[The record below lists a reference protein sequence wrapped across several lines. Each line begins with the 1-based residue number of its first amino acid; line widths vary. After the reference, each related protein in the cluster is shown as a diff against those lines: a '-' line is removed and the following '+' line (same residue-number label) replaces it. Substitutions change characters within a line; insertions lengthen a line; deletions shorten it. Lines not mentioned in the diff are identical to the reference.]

1 MVPDLD
7 ARRRWRE
14 AGGTNASILGVM
26 LVIYIA
32 NGELMR
38 AEAIDEVAPFMLI
51 WFAHSMGCVLL
62 PLLTLYDR
70 CITVAV
76 RKPAAEAV
84 RPAVVPWR
92 SLGATA
98 LALAPLYALLNW
110 LLVRSYA
117 ANAMAFTNTVFASN
131 SCFTFAFAAPILK
144 VRPTPMK
151 MCAALLSLF
160 GVASLSWASPGRG
173 SSSSSSSGGAALAL
187 SAAMMDALYKVLMMR
202 YVAMAGAP
210 GSGGGAPSPRTV
222 LRYVGLLGAVHLV
235 ALWPLFVLLDWLHI
249 EAFAL
254 PSASTLAVLC
264 VIGAGSLLVATLA
277 VWLLMRAGPIYI
289 SVGMSLAIPLGYA
302 ADMLAGTKSG
312 EGDGDRGHGKKLV
325 TVLGALA
332 VCGSV
337 LLATRAGHSPR
348 RGGVG
353 KVRHF
358 YRESAASAV

>member
-1 MVPDLD
+1 M
-7 ARRRWRE
+7 
-14 AGGTNASILGVM
+14 ILGLM

-62 PLLTLYDR
+62 PLLGLYD
-70 CITVAV
+70 TFFTAAA
-76 RKPAAEAV
+76 RKPTAEAV
-84 RPAVVPWR
+84 QLAVVPWR
-92 SLGATA
+92 SLGTTA

-160 GVASLSWASPGRG
+160 GVALVGWASPSRG
-173 SSSSSSSGGAALAL
+173 GSRSSSSSSGGAALAL
-187 SAAMMDALYKVLMMR
+187 TAAMMDALYKVLMTR

-222 LRYVGLLGAVHLV
+222 LRYVGLLGAVHLF
-235 ALWPLFVLLDWLHI
+235 ALWPLFVLLDWLGV

-277 VWLLMRAGPIYI
+277 VWLLMRAGPIYT

-302 ADMLAGTKSG
+302 ADMLTGTRRGG
-312 EGDGDRGHGKKLV
+312 EGVGDRGHGKKLV
-325 TVLGALA
+325 TMLGVLA

-337 LLATRAGHSPR
+337 LLATRAGPSPR

-358 YRESAASAV
+358 NRESAASVV